1 MLLLHTYSSNLLG
14 EISAI
19 GHLTQVGP
27 AVHTAGIARTINLPY
42 CVCSNLKK
50 QLLLRGGQPGRL
62 VRRENVAVGSIF
74 SILKNMYIVL
84 LWYHFTFTIF
94 FDMYLI
100 ARLRTVCGIGRLSS
114 WCKCYICIPCW
125 SLNFGD
131 L

>member
-1 MLLLHTYSSNLLG
+1 MLLLLHTYSSNLLG

-62 VRRENVAVGSIF
+62 ARRENVAVGSIF
-74 SILKNMYIVL
+74 SMQKICSSFRY
-84 LWYHFTFTIF
+84 YFAFTIF

-100 ARLRTVCGIGRLSS
+100 ARLWTVCGIGRLSS

-125 SLNFGD
+125 SLNFGN